1 MDWSG
6 LNANSLKSFPGYE
19 NNHDVTISEKDTEMT
34 VVLQNIFSDKIQK
47 IHRKHPQWSSF

>member
-6 LNANSLKSFPGYE
+6 LNANALKSFPGYA

-34 VVLQNIFSDKIQK
+34 FNSG
-47 IHRKHPQWSSF
+47 SSE